1 MFGLGMQEL
10 MVIGVIAI
18 LLFGKRLPEVAR
30 SWGRSYADF
39 RRSLSDIQSQM
50 NLSDLYS
57 SKPSSSYR
65 SSGSSSRV
73 SPKNDEEDYAE
84 VSGPRFQ
91 PPPSEPESE
100 DGPADTSAV
109 NVPESGKAPDSGAA
123 VGEAPPV
130 NP

>member
-65 SSGSSSRV
+65 SSSPSSRV
-73 SPKNDEEDYAE
+73 PAKDDEDDYAGT
-84 VSGPRFQ
+84 SGPRFQ
-91 PPPSEPESE
+91 PPPSEPGSE
-100 DGPADTSAV
+100 EAAADSAAV
-109 NVPESGKAPDSGAA
+109 NASQAGKATDTGAA
-123 VGEAPPV
+123 VGEAPTG
-130 NP
+130 